1 MSEKKDLVL
10 GQDDFW
16 KNIPDLQYKIKKQP
30 EMFVK
35 EVVIC
40 IEKFKEQYAK
50 VIESPA
56 TKNENFI
63 EISLLLA
70 HVIILIVS
78 SHILKK
84 VAEYYKN
91 DLEFF
96 HLYLIDLLEKYASLL
111 NPLILLKSVFC
122 MIILRNKNLI
132 SPLKYFF
139 FFFGI

>member
-1 MSEKKDLVL
+1 MRNYVILIILKTKSLNMTEKKDLVL

-35 EVVIC
+35 EVVRC

-56 TKNENFI
+56 QKNDNFT

-70 HVIILIVS
+70 HVT
-78 SHILKK
+78 
-84 VAEYYKN
+84 
-91 DLEFF
+91 F
-96 HLYLIDLLEKYASLL
+96 YLFPKY
-111 NPLILLKSVFC
+111 I
-122 MIILRNKNLI
+122 
-132 SPLKYFF
+132 YF
-139 FFFGI
+139 

>member
-70 HVIILIVS
+70 HVIFS
-78 SHILKK
+78 
-84 VAEYYKN
+84 
-91 DLEFF
+91 
-96 HLYLIDLLEKYASLL
+96 
-111 NPLILLKSVFC
+111 
-122 MIILRNKNLI
+122 
-132 SPLKYFF
+132 YFLSF
-139 FFFGI
+139 S